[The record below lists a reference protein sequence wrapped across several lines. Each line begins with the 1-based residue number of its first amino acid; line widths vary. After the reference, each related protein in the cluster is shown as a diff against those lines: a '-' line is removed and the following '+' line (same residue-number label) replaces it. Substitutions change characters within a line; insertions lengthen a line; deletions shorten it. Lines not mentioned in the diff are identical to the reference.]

1 MGLTKSRYHC
11 GQFTELPISSL
22 TINDGLFII
31 YTADNKYIRPAE
43 IVLTVKENK
52 ESSSSKDGC
61 IYGSNGMKWFDIT
74 APISSCPMSR
84 TLLDQIGNE
93 VASYHI
99 QEYHMYGAVFITVK
113 TDSGHWCAATI
124 RRKRGNELIDRC
136 NADIFIHN
144 PVLPVEIL
152 STMDISTWT
161 IRPNIKVEGNFKGK
175 KYDFMKSLG
184 LMNANQME
192 WCKIAE
198 VVRDLNTS
206 TNGESSQDSSSDT
219 FYLKIG
225 ANVDIAFISICCY
238 AIDEL
243 FSYKK
248 LNKGTRIVGTH
259 PYCSRH
265 DRRMCKHTLCHRERM
280 NRIFSSS

>member
-11 GQFTELPISSL
+11 GQFTHLPVSSL

-31 YTADNKYIRPAE
+31 YTPNNRYTRQTE
-43 IVLTVKENK
+43 MVLMVKENK
-52 ESSSSKDGC
+52 EPFSSNDGY
-61 IYGSNGMKWFDIT
+61 IHDSNGMKWFDIT
-74 APISSCPMSR
+74 APISCRPMSR
-84 TLLDQIGNE
+84 TLLDQHGNE
-93 VASYHI
+93 VASYHLHA
-99 QEYHMYGAVFITVK
+99 YHMYGAVFITIK
-113 TDSGHWCAATI
+113 TYSGHWCAATI
-124 RRKRGNELIDRC
+124 RRKRGNELVDRC

-152 STMDISTWT
+152 STMNLSTW
-161 IRPNIKVEGNFKGK
+161 IHPNIKVEGNFKGK
-175 KYDFMKSLG
+175 KYAFMKNLG
-184 LMNANQME
+184 HINANQTQ

-198 VVRDLNTS
+198 VARDLNTN
-206 TNGESSQDSSSDT
+206 TNCESSSNSNSDT
-219 FYLKIG
+219 FYLKVG

-238 AIDEL
+238 ALDEL

-248 LNKGTRIVGTH
+248 LNKSTRMIGTH

-280 NRIFSSS
+280 TRIFSSS